1 MMLKSGRSRSMTNVP
16 QQSHPTPGEDL
27 VTLAAE
33 LMSHAALLL
42 DSLTEETP
50 SEARHYAERI
60 RSSASSAHRLGKTY
74 RQPDGSYDPL
84 CLYVTRTPFMLIN
97 SYCAVLLGES
107 ALNVNQHNRVTLMAT
122 LGQRAAAELD
132 RMREQL
138 IHQRF

>member
-1 MMLKSGRSRSMTNVP
+1 MMSSERSRSMVHAP
-16 QQSHPTPGEDL
+16 QQSHPAPGEDL
-27 VTLAAE
+27 VALAEDMGRYAE
-33 LMSHAALLL
+33 ALLA
-42 DSLTEETP
+42 SLTAETP

-60 RSSASSAHRLGKTY
+60 RSSSFSAHRLGKTY

-97 SYCAVLLGES
+97 SYCAVLLGEP
-107 ALNVNQHNRVTLMAT
+107 ALEPSQHSLVTAMSD